1 MIRGRYVKS
10 FRSLCGAGS
19 APRHSPQVWEWRPSV
34 GVQRPP
40 WIRYLFPEGT
50 GKQAA
55 QRCTEW
61 REMLPQSPCSWN
73 KKGRLPKKT
82 MRAHPRPRPDPDLPG
97 VSKGAW
103 PRGGLSGH
111 SSRAEMQFET
121 HITCN
126 ETGR

>member
-1 MIRGRYVKS
+1 MSSPSEACAEQEVPLATALRFGNGGHLWVCRDP
-10 FRSLCGAGS
+10 
-19 APRHSPQVWEWRPSV
+19 PR
-34 GVQRPP
+34 
-40 WIRYLFPEGT
+40 IRYLFPEGT

-61 REMLPQSPCSWN
+61 REMLPQSPCSSN